1 MKKYEV
7 EEINYN
13 EYEHFKARLWLY
25 DRENDIDLGDFTFKL
40 YDIEDDWYEIEILEN
55 NTQFDEKELK
65 DFVRD
70 YIDND
75 EGKIL
80 MDCWWSDIY
89 DANH

>member
-1 MKKYEV
+1 MKYEV

-40 YDIEDDWYEIEILEN
+40 YDIENDWYEVQILEN